1 MTLSNRK
8 VPYKLRLHTCK
19 VRLKDLKKI
28 KNQTEHWDG
37 VNSLQN
43 FSDYFDILIEI
54 FEKGTHLFAVLT
66 FLR

>member
-28 KNQTEHWDG
+28 KM
-37 VNSLQN
+37 
-43 FSDYFDILIEI
+43 
-54 FEKGTHLFAVLT
+54 T
-66 FLR
+66 FLINLKLLLKA